1 MASPRSSKTPHKA
14 SGTVRIIAGL
24 WRHRQLS
31 VLPWPGL
38 RPTPDRVRET
48 LFNWIAPDLFGA
60 RCLDLFAGTGALGF
74 EAASRGAEQVVL
86 VERDAQ
92 VARHLRVQAQLLDA
106 TMVQVVCADALQWL
120 ARDSAR
126 FDLVFVDPPYGSEN
140 LPSLL
145 AAMCRLG
152 RVNAASRIYVEV
164 AADSDQPV
172 FPDGW
177 TILRDKRAGRVR
189 YYLATPA
196 TE

>member
-1 MASPRSSKTPHKA
+1 M
-14 SGTVRIIAGL
+14 
-24 WRHRQLS
+24 
-31 VLPWPGL
+31 
-38 RPTPDRVRET
+38 RET

-145 AAMCRLG
+145 TAMCRLG